1 MGLIQKKDQK
11 DEIDGIEIIERS
23 DTPND
28 LPENDVELVAGTSA
42 EHIAAGTTAEEEA
55 ERAEAEMVESAADE
69 NLMPEDSED
78 DADEV
83 AEDGSDDAKDAE
95 VAKPRTADEILADI
109 KRKRTVFCAVAAALV
124 IIAAIAGYFVGN
136 GGFGGK
142 GTGTAALSEDQLEAT
157 VASYSYN
164 GKSVNVT
171 AREAIESQYS
181 VDNVKDDDGNYTAP
195 SAETILSYVRN
206 RILIEQAEKEGV
218 TVSAKEMKKVAKTAI
233 GTSNYKTMAKQYGL
247 TVKQAKKQV
256 KEYALQQKLYKK
268 VVKNSNLTAPTAPTE
283 PADENNLT
291 DDEKATYA
299 QYIIE
304 LAGKK
309 WNSKKNTWKSS
320 KSTYAQQVG
329 DFDGQTATY
338 EQAQSA
344 YYVAY
349 QEYSTKAS
357 SASSEWTN
365 YENELFANA
374 NIHVYGLFA

>member
-1 MGLIQKKDQK
+1 MGLIQKKEQK

-23 DTPND
+23 DAPND
-28 LPENDVELVAGTSA
+28 LPQNDVELVAGTSA

-55 ERAEAEMVESAADE
+55 ERAEAEIIESAADE
-69 NLMPEDSED
+69 NLMPEGAEDDSEQD
-78 DADEV
+78 
-83 AEDGSDDAKDAE
+83 SDDKKDE
-95 VAKPRTADEILADI
+95 EDAKPRTADEILADI

-124 IIAAIAGYFVGN
+124 IVAAIAGYFVGN

-142 GTGTAALSEDQLEAT
+142 GTGTAALSEDQLEST
-157 VASYSYN
+157 VATYSYN
-164 GKSVNVT
+164 GKSVDIT

-195 SAETILSYVRN
+195 SAETILSYVRTQ
-206 RILIEQAEKEGV
+206 ILIQQAEKEGI

-256 KEYALQQKLYKK
+256 KEYALRQKLYKK
-268 VVKNSNLTAPTAPTE
+268 VVKNSSLTAPTAPTE

-299 QYIIE
+299 QYIID
-304 LAGKK
+304 LAGSK

-329 DFDGQTATY
+329 DFDGQSATY

-357 SASSEWTN
+357 AASTKWTN

>member
-28 LPENDVELVAGTSA
+28 LPENDVELVAGDSA

-55 ERAEAEMVESAADE
+55 ERAEAEMIESAADE
-69 NLMPEDSED
+69 NLMADDSED
-78 DADEV
+78 EAEADDGDTE
-83 AEDGSDDAKDAE
+83 ED
-95 VAKPRTADEILADI
+95 VKPRTVDEILADI

-124 IIAAIAGYFVGN
+124 IVAAIVGFFIGN

-142 GTGTAALSEDQLEAT
+142 GTGTASLSEEQLEST

-164 GKSVNVT
+164 GKTVNIT

-181 VDNVKDDDGNYTAP
+181 VDNVKDDDGSYSAP
-195 SAETILSYVRN
+195 SAETILSYVRTK
-206 RILIEQAEKEGV
+206 ILVEQADKEGV

-233 GTSNYKTMAKQYGL
+233 GTSSYKTMAKQYGL
-247 TVKQAKKQV
+247 SVKQAKQQV
-256 KEYALQQKLYKK
+256 KNYALTQKLYKK
-268 VVKNSNLTAPTAPTE
+268 IVKNSSLTAPTAPTE
-283 PADENNLT
+283 PADSENLT
-291 DDEKATYA
+291 DEEKATYA
-299 QYIIE
+299 QYIID
-304 LAGKK
+304 LAGNK

-338 EQAQSA
+338 DQATAA

-357 SASSEWTN
+357 SASSKWTK
-365 YENELFANA
+365 YENELFAKA